1 MIHDHRTCPV
11 SHSGY
16 NGYIKKFIQAKPMKI
31 MSARDAKN
39 HFGEFL
45 DAARREPV
53 IVTKNNRPVGIM
65 ISIEDAADTL
75 LPEFLLDKAPDYDGW
90 LFEKVSKVLNRVDRG
105 ETRLHTHDEAMAL
118 MQKRLEDRTNRRT
131 L

>member
-1 MIHDHRTCPV
+1 
-11 SHSGY
+11 
-16 NGYIKKFIQAKPMKI
+16 MKV

-53 IVTKNNRPVGIM
+53 VVTKNDRPVGIM

-75 LPEFLLDKAPDYDGW
+75 LPEFLLDKDPGYDGW
-90 LFEKVSKVLNRVDRG
+90 LFGKVSATLARVDAK
-105 ETRLHTHDEAMAL
+105 EARLHDHDEAMA
-118 MQKRLEDRTNRRT
+118 RLRERLRERRAGKT
-131 L
+131 A